1 MPLKA
6 FNKDNVPFSNI
17 VQLKIG
23 DTTVDTLIKLV
34 IAINAVYQETGWNYN
49 RFSVQLLFQTA
60 TATLGSHTG

>member
-1 MPLKA
+1 MPLNA

-17 VQLKIG
+17 VPLNLG

-34 IAINAVYQETGWNYN
+34 IAINAVHQETGWNYN

-60 TATLGSHTG
+60 TANLGTHG